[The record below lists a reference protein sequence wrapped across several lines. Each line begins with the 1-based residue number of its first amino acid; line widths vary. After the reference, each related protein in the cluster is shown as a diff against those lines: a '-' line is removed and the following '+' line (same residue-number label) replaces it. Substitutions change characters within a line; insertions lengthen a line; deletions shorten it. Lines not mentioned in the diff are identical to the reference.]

1 MRKITKIHHYRDW
14 NAGSGR
20 CGIEIFDPPDGV
32 PVIVLTELPWNT
44 NTSITNMVEVLA
56 AEAVLE
62 YLPQRKHSRPTFRL
76 IEHLYEWLTGA
87 DLFELVTFELAWP
100 GGKKNSDRPN
110 LGAPRWRR
118 LNRREVEALIGEPYV
133 ECFRRFRQVPPP
145 SSATLEAVR
154 LLRTHFGQIAKC
166 HGPLAAA
173 LSRTDL
179 PVIDPPESAGQL
191 YVTRLAQWLFFP
203 EKQHGVKLL
212 SDETVASRRNV
223 WEISRQLLL
232 SVRQI
237 SEIFLTHLELV
248 RDRDGFAS
256 ALVNYFA
263 HPEKLTVE
271 IIESQAEHSKLWST
285 AHRRETTPW
294 EIAEHQLRYGPR
306 EESYAQEA

>member
-1 MRKITKIHHYRDW
+1 MRKIAQIHHYRGW
-14 NAGSGR
+14 NAGSGQ
-20 CGIEIFDPPDGV
+20 CGLEIFEPRDGV

-44 NTSITNMVEVLA
+44 NTSVTNMIEILA
-56 AEAVLE
+56 AEVALE
-62 YLPQRKHSRPTFRL
+62 YLPDRRRSRPAFRV
-76 IEHLYEWLTGA
+76 IEHLYEWLTGE
-87 DLFELVTFELAWP
+87 DLFELITFALPWP
-100 GGKKNSDRPN
+100 ALKKNLDRAT

-118 LNRREVEALIGEPYV
+118 LKRQEVLIGEPYV

-145 SSATLEAVR
+145 SSATIEAVR
-154 LLRTHFGQIAKC
+154 LLRTHLGQIAKC

-179 PVIDPPESAGQL
+179 PVVDPPESAGQL
-191 YVTRLAQWLFFP
+191 YVTGLAQWLFFP
-203 EKQHGVKLL
+203 EKEHGVKLL
-212 SDETVASRRNV
+212 SDEMVASHWDV

-248 RDRDGFAS
+248 RDRAGFAS

-271 IIESQAEHSKLWST
+271 IIESQTEHSKLWST
-285 AHRRETTPW
+285 ANRYETTPW
-294 EIAEHQLRYGPR
+294 KITEHQLRYGPW
-306 EESYAQEA
+306 EEIHAQEA